1 MNPKEAYSTM
11 STSWIIASGK
21 GGVGKST
28 ITASLGVAMAREGRR
43 VCIIDADI
51 GLRDQDVL
59 LGLENRIVFDLLDVA
74 NRVCTLEQALI
85 SPEGMSRLSLLPAS
99 QFARAKE
106 LEPKAFRK
114 ILTQLKSMFDAVL
127 IDCPAGIERSVRG
140 LMNAEV
146 DESIIVCT
154 PDDVCIRNAERT
166 AGVME
171 KKGLP
176 RPQLIVNR
184 LMPELIRAGEM
195 YTAETVSATLDLPL
209 LGEIPEDSAVYR
221 ATLRRLS
228 PMDLDCEARR
238 ALTRIA
244 WRMLEADADAPLPR
258 YGTQK
263 LPWYKRL
270 FHSSSTIKEVRC
282 IDR

>member
-1 MNPKEAYSTM
+1 M
-11 STSWIIASGK
+11 STAWIIASGK

-28 ITASLGVAMAREGRR
+28 ISACLGAAMARDGHR

-74 NRVCTLEQALI
+74 GGSCTLEQALI
-85 SPEGMSRLSLLPAS
+85 SPEGSSRLSLLPAS

-114 ILTQLKSMFDAVL
+114 LLAQLKELFDVIL
-127 IDCPAGIERSVRG
+127 IDCPAGIERGVRG
-140 LMNAEV
+140 LMNAEIE
-146 DESIIVCT
+146 ESVIICT
-154 PDDVCIRNAERT
+154 PDDVCIRNAERMCS
-166 AGVME
+166 VME

-176 RPQLIVNR
+176 RPQLIVNH
-184 LMPELIRAGEM
+184 LSPELIRAGEM
-195 YTAETVSATLDLPL
+195 YTAATVAATLDLPL
-209 LGEIPEDSAVYR
+209 LGEIPEDSCVYR
-221 ATLRRLS
+221 ATLQRIS
-228 PMDLDCEARR
+228 PMDVDCEARR

-244 WRMLEADADAPLPR
+244 WRMVGADVDAPLPR
-258 YGTQK
+258 YGAEK
-263 LPWYKRL
+263 LPWYRRIL
-270 FHSSSTIKEVRC
+270 RPNLKEVKR

>member
-1 MNPKEAYSTM
+1 M
-11 STSWIIASGK
+11 STAWIIASGK

-28 ITASLGVAMAREGRR
+28 ITASLGVAIAREGRR
-43 VCIIDADI
+43 VCIVDADI
-51 GLRDQDVL
+51 GLRDQDAL

-74 NRVCTLEQALI
+74 NETCRLEQALVT
-85 SPEGMSRLSLLPAS
+85 PEGSTRLSLLPAS

-114 ILTQLKSMFDAVL
+114 VLKKLKAEFDTIL
-127 IDCPAGIERSVRG
+127 IDCPAGIERSLRG
-140 LMNAEV
+140 LMNSEI
-146 DESIIVCT
+146 DECVLICT
-154 PDDVCIRNAERT
+154 PDDICIRNAERT
-166 AGVME
+166 GGVMM

-176 RPQLIVNR
+176 RPQVIVNR
-184 LMPELIRAGEM
+184 LMPDLIRSREM
-195 YTAETVSATLDLPL
+195 YSAATVAATLDLNL
-209 LGEIPEDSAVYR
+209 LGEIPEDPNVYR
-221 ATLRRLS
+221 ATLQHMS
-228 PMDLDCEARR
+228 PMDVDCEARS

-244 WRMLEADADAPLPR
+244 WRMLGADADAPLPR

-270 FHSSSTIKEVRC
+270 FRSSSTIKEVRC

>member
-1 MNPKEAYSTM
+1 M
-11 STSWIIASGK
+11 SKAWIIASGK

-28 ITASLGVAMAREGRR
+28 ITAALGTAMAREGRR
-43 VCIIDADI
+43 VCIVDGDI

-74 NRVCTLEQALI
+74 EETCTLEQALI
-85 SPEGMSRLSLLPAS
+85 SPEETSRLSLLPAS

-114 ILTQLKSMFDAVL
+114 ILAALKERFEVVL
-127 IDCPAGIERSVRG
+127 IDCPAGIERSLRG
-140 LMNAEV
+140 LMNGEIEEAV
-146 DESIIVCT
+146 IICT

-166 AGVME
+166 CGVME

-176 RPQLIVNR
+176 RPQVIVNR
-184 LMPELIRAGEM
+184 LSPALIRAGEM
-195 YTAETVSATLDLPL
+195 YTAATVAATLDLPL
-209 LGEIPEDSAVYR
+209 LGEIPDDPAVYR
-221 ATLRRLS
+221 ATLQHFS

-244 WRMLEADADAPLPR
+244 WRMLGSDVDAPLPG
-258 YGTQK
+258 YGTDK
-263 LPWYKRL
+263 LPWYRRIFQPSL
-270 FHSSSTIKEVRC
+270 KEVKR

>member
-1 MNPKEAYSTM
+1 M

-74 NRVCTLEQALI
+74 GGACTLEQALI
-85 SPEGMSRLSLLPAS
+85 SPERQPRLSLLPAS

-154 PDDVCIRNAERT
+154 PDDVCISNAERT

-270 FHSSSTIKEVRC
+270 FRSSSTIKEVRC